1 MGKRLEFPGDHG
13 SLFCVAELC
22 VNLCTR
28 AGDWKL
34 RSARAAHL
42 NAPNQS
48 RLGAGKARLVTSR
61 ALYYFISIH
70 PFLVRNFPRRVTPL
84 GSEE

>member
-1 MGKRLEFPGDHG
+1 MGERLEFPGDHG

-34 RSARAAHL
+34 RSCT
-42 NAPNQS
+42 
-48 RLGAGKARLVTSR
+48 GG
-61 ALYYFISIH
+61 
-70 PFLVRNFPRRVTPL
+70 PFKCT
-84 GSEE
+84 